1 MAKSGGH
8 IMLSRKD
15 RGTVIFLIWKSLPYN
30 TRLLLSFGLIS
41 AGLILQFAAGV
52 FFNGESLS
60 KASGISF
67 TAQFMIG
74 AVPILFGSLLL
85 LVRGYDNRVDNAK
98 LDPTATWEIVERTK
112 LAELTELERKIRKWD
127 ASALDVTSITGL
139 ILFLVVTAALVLLAV
154 FLTGMARIIA
164 LDAMLLLLPQ
174 WVTGIRRILVL
185 PNLSIRINTLTQ
197 VLDGAGNDLEE
208 DKVDIMML
216 LKGKETRIP
225 DDVKFRV
232 SLKGQKPD
240 FMGLYGQ
247 VVINNVQGRSYP
259 YFYVVLVAKKGF
271 GLKAAFDEFQPSPE
285 LTREFGVDAE
295 VEFIVLRQ
303 ATTSTSG
310 YDVKPETAAAIFRL
324 GLVLAGKVA
333 RADGGQEQ
341 PTGQKP
347 A

>member
-1 MAKSGGH
+1 
-8 IMLSRKD
+8 
-15 RGTVIFLIWKSLPYN
+15 
-30 TRLLLSFGLIS
+30 
-41 AGLILQFAAGV
+41 
-52 FFNGESLS
+52 
-60 KASGISF
+60 
-67 TAQFMIG
+67 
-74 AVPILFGSLLL
+74 VPILLGSLLL
-85 LVRGYDNRVDNAK
+85 LVRGYDNRVDNTR
-98 LDPTATWEIVERTK
+98 LDPTATWEIVERVK

-127 ASALDVTSITGL
+127 ASALDVTSLAGL
-139 ILFLVVTAALVLLAV
+139 ILFLVVTAILVLLAV
-154 FLTGMARIIA
+154 FLTGMARILA

-197 VLDGAGNDLEE
+197 VLDAAGNDLKD

-271 GLKAAFDEFQPSPE
+271 GLKAAFDEFQPPTG
-285 LTREFGVDAE
+285 LTREFGDDPE
-295 VEFIVLRQ
+295 VEFIVIRQ

-333 RADGGQEQ
+333 RADSGRVQ
-341 PTGQKP
+341 PAGQKP

>member
-1 MAKSGGH
+1 
-8 IMLSRKD
+8 MLSRKD
-15 RGTVIFLIWKSLPYN
+15 RGTVIFLVWKSLPYN

-41 AGLILQFAAGV
+41 AGLILQFAAGI
-52 FFNGESLS
+52 FLNGASLS

-74 AVPILFGSLLL
+74 AVPILSGSLLL

-112 LAELTELERKIRKWD
+112 LTELTELERKIRKWD
-127 ASALDVTSITGL
+127 ASALDVTSLTGM

-154 FLTGMARIIA
+154 FLAGMARIIA

-197 VLDGAGNDLEE
+197 VLDEAGNDLED

-285 LTREFGVDAE
+285 LTREFGDDDE
-295 VEFIVLRQ
+295 VEFIVIRQ

-341 PTGQKP
+341 PVGQKP